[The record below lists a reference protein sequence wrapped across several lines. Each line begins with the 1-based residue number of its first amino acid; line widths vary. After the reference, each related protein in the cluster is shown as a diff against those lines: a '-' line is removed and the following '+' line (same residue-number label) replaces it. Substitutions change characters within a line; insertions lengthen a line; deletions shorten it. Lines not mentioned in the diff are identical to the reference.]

1 MNISTAINLVEN
13 NVSSIF
19 TKQDVLDLLKRVNA
33 GGNTATI
40 DEDVLDDIAER
51 VAYSLDTDIIETDS
65 AEFELDGNEIKLSHV
80 DLDFSYIKDVV
91 YESMYKAL
99 QK

>member
-1 MNISTAINLVEN
+1 MNITTAINLVEN

-19 TKQDVLDLLKRVNA
+19 TKQDVLDLLKRVSA
-33 GGNTATI
+33 GGNTKTI

-51 VAYSLDTDIIETDS
+51 VAYSLDTDILELDS
-65 AEFELDGNEIKLSHV
+65 AEFELVGNEITLSHI
-80 DLDFSYIKDVV
+80 DLDCSYIKDVV
-91 YESMYKAL
+91 YETMYRAF